1 MAPFL
6 ADPTVGV
13 LVETDV
19 AAVFASLRFFEF
31 FGALIRVLA
40 VAAALALLGFFD
52 FAVVRLLPDPT
63 AWVLADVVPLLGGG
77 LFEYFTA
84 ALFDFFAALLYRFLV
99 VAVALP
105 VAVAGALAFLGLNDF
120 AILYSLLPDATVG
133 VLDLLVV
140 LAALAFLGSIE
151 FFSSIKLFLAIFSP
165 ISQLCSQEKEPRNR
179 LALQ

>member
-31 FGALIRVLA
+31 FDALIGVLA

-52 FAVVRLLPDPT
+52 FSVGLLPDPT
-63 AWVLADVVPLLGGG
+63 AGVLLGG
-77 LFEYFTA
+77 LFEYFTT
-84 ALFDFFAALLYRFLV
+84 LLLGLIEFFAALLYRFLV

-151 FFSSIKLFLAIFSP
+151 SFSSIELFLAIFSP

>member
-31 FGALIRVLA
+31 FGALIGVLV
-40 VAAALALLGFFD
+40 VAAALALLGGFFD
-52 FAVVRLLPDPT
+52 FAVRLLPDPT
-63 AWVLADVVPLLGGG
+63 AGVLLGG
-77 LFEYFTA
+77 LFEYFTT
-84 ALFDFFAALLYRFLV
+84 LLLGLIEFFAALLYRFLV

-151 FFSSIKLFLAIFSP
+151 FFSSIELFLAIFSP

>member
-31 FGALIRVLA
+31 FGALIGVLV
-40 VAAALALLGFFD
+40 VAAALALLGGFFD
-52 FAVVRLLPDPT
+52 FAVRLLPDPT
-63 AWVLADVVPLLGGG
+63 AGVLLGG
-77 LFEYFTA
+77 LFEYFTT
-84 ALFDFFAALLYRFLV
+84 LLLGLIKFFAALLYRFLV

-133 VLDLLVV
+133 VLDLVV

-151 FFSSIKLFLAIFSP
+151 FFSSIELFLAIFSP